1 MRVWVTRSILV
12 REVSNLSLV
21 SLDSCSIHHSI
32 YFGCDYFPCFDAGW
46 PSLTFLSLRLLLSLF
61 YSSVSPY
68 LIWFHSFL
76 ILLDIWH
83 GFSTHTSYLF
93 IWCVHSFIVTFRV
106 GTPRSGTHD
115 VFYTLHLM
123 YEGYRDYII
132 GIFEPSFHS
141 FLSPYYLSLRYVSCL
156 KTTPRPRF
164 HTLCL
169 TAHTWPILEISR
181 RLFLGAWWMGSWDD
195 DLHWG
200 IPLLLVMDFQ
210 RWRYLYWGIP
220 HSSMIVSFGMMS
232 CTEA

>member
-1 MRVWVTRSILV
+1 MRQASD
-12 REVSNLSLV
+12 LSLV
-21 SLDSCSIHHSI
+21 SLDLGFIHHPI

-46 PSLTFLSLRLLLSLF
+46 SSLTFLSLCFLLSLF
-61 YSSVSPY
+61 YSSISLY
-68 LIWFHSFL
+68 LIGFLSFL
-76 ILLDIWH
+76 IMHDVWLRFSIHTLFLLIR
-83 GFSTHTSYLF
+83 YA
-93 IWCVHSFIVTFRV
+93 HSFIITFHV
-106 GTPRSGTHD
+106 GILRSATHD
-115 VFYTLHLM
+115 VFYVLHLM

-200 IPLLLVMDFQ
+200 IPLLSVMDF
-210 RWRYLYWGIP
+210 
-220 HSSMIVSFGMMS
+220 
-232 CTEA
+232 